1 MAFRWPSSAHDSH
14 PTRSYPVLPSRTS
27 PALSFGKGA
36 LGAPGAKAA
45 ASSAKLRLA
54 PLRVR
59 CGSISNCPKNKENVH
74 LHHLGIKILVPPQK
88 KSGSGDSFD
97 VEQDVQNI
105 RIGKRVFPSN
115 LLRLC
120 RGGKLLWID
129 KGLV

>member
-36 LGAPGAKAA
+36 LRAPGAKAA

-74 LHHLGIKILVPPQK
+74 LHHLGIKILVPQK

>member
-1 MAFRWPSSAHDSH
+1 MAFIRPRLS
-14 PTRSYPVLPSRTS
+14 SYPVLPSRTS

-36 LGAPGAKAA
+36 LRAPGAKAA

-74 LHHLGIKILVPPQK
+74 LHHLGIKILVPQK

-97 VEQDVQNI
+97 VEQDVQ
-105 RIGKRVFPSN
+105 KY
-115 LLRLC
+115 
-120 RGGKLLWID
+120 KDWE
-129 KGLV
+129 KGLPIKSSTVMQRRKAALD